1 MAATGQVKRATDVK
15 NPTATMGWAY
25 SRRSSMRS
33 TNAIRIGIVLALA
46 ICWEALSRSGLLFR
60 DVVPSLVAIFA
71 SVWKLLMMPAF
82 YANLQVTAWEIFASL
97 AIGSACGILV
107 GIVLGSNRF
116 LAQAYE
122 PYVYYLAPTPRIIF
136 FPVMIMWFGVGTASK
151 IALGA
156 VSCFFTV
163 ALSTAA
169 GMRQIDN
176 VLIRVGRS
184 FRATPW
190 QMSMKIYLPAMRIPV
205 LNGIRLGFGT
215 ATVTALLAETK
226 LSNQGLGFMIMQIY
240 SRFDMPSLYALL
252 IIVFVIAGIGNVL
265 LGKATGT
272 SA

>member
-1 MAATGQVKRATDVK
+1 
-15 NPTATMGWAY
+15 MGWAKT
-25 SRRSSMRS
+25 SRGSSRS
-33 TNAIRIGIVLALA
+33 TNMIRAGIFFGMA

-60 DVVPSLVAIFA
+60 DVVPSLFSIWA
-71 SVWKLLMMPAF
+71 SIWKLVSSPVF

-97 AIGSACGILV
+97 AIGSGLGIAV
-107 GIVLGSNRF
+107 GIILGANRF
-116 LAQAYE
+116 LGAAFE

-136 FPVMIMWFGVGTASK
+136 FPVMIMWFGVGIASK

-156 VSCFFTV
+156 LSCFFTV
-163 ALSTAA
+163 ALSTAG
-169 GMRQIDN
+169 GMREVDK

-184 FRATPW
+184 FRATQW
-190 QMSMKIYLPAMRIPV
+190 QMATKIYLPAMRAPV

-240 SRFDMPSLYALL
+240 ARFDMPSLYGLL
-252 IIVFVIAGIGNVL
+252 IIVFILAGIGNL
-265 LGKATGT
+265 ILGKVTGT